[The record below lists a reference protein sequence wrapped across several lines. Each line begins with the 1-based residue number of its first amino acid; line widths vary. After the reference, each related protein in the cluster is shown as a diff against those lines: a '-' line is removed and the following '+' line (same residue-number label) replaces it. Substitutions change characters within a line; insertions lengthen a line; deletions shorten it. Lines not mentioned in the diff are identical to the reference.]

1 MDYSKQV
8 PAAERTLN
16 ILEALSSAPDGLSAT
31 ELLKRLDDVSRSGLF
46 ALLNTLKA
54 RSYIEQTDNR
64 GKYQLG
70 PALWALL
77 PHQSLGLE
85 PLITAFTTEM
95 AQVDLVETAVLLWLD
110 RHETVLLAQHEGIN
124 RVRAVYRLGQREK
137 ATASPGGRL
146 LLAGLPN
153 QVAQQT
159 ATSASSVQ
167 ASFNQFREQG
177 AATQKTAETLDIA
190 CPICA
195 DGVQPIAA
203 LQVSLPLF
211 RSQPAIVDSLKM
223 QVQQAASRISFRLG
237 AAVYQPYGW
246 AVGEPIGPNRAL
258 SEAEIEQFLQGPWS
272 ARLAC
277 VRADGTPHVLPLWY
291 EWDGRS
297 FWVAASPGAQWK
309 QVVDETGRV
318 SLTIDEPWP
327 PLRRAFVVGQAHTV
341 AADAVPGGLAGLRQ
355 RLAVRYL
362 GQGADQQPELCQIEG
377 WTAVQITPQRL
388 TGQQGLGRA

>member
-16 ILEALSSAPDGLSAT
+16 ILEALGSTPDGLSAT
-31 ELLKRLDDVSRSGLF
+31 ELLERLDDMSRSGLF

-54 RSYIEQTDNR
+54 RNYIEQSDSR

-77 PHQSLGLE
+77 PQQQLGLE

-95 AQVDLVETAVLLWLD
+95 GQIDLAETAVLLWPD
-110 RHETVLLAQHEGIN
+110 RQETVLLAQREGAQ
-124 RVRAVYRLGQREK
+124 RVRVVYRLGQRE
-137 ATASPGGRL
+137 AAENSPGGRL

-159 ATSASSVQ
+159 AVFQQIRS
-167 ASFNQFREQG
+167 EG
-177 AATQKTAETLDIA
+177 AATQTAAETIDIA

-195 DGVQPIAA
+195 DGVQPVAA
-203 LQVSLPLF
+203 LQVSLPAF
-211 RSQPAIVDSLKM
+211 RSQPETITRLKK
-223 QVQQAASRISFRLG
+223 QVQQAAARISFRLG

-246 AVGEPIGPNRAL
+246 AMGEPIGPNRAL
-258 SEAEIEQFLQGPWS
+258 SQTEIEQFLQGPWS

-297 FWVAASPGAQWK
+297 FWVAASPGSQWK
-309 QVVDETGRV
+309 QVIEEAGRV

-327 PLRRAFVVGQAHTV
+327 PLRRAFVVGAAQTV
-341 AADAVPGGLAGLRQ
+341 PDSQIPGGLAALRQ

-362 GQGADQQPELCQIEG
+362 GQGAGQQPELCQIDG
-377 WTAVQITPQRL
+377 WAAVQIAPQRIS
-388 TGQQGLGRA
+388 GQQGLGRP

>member
-16 ILEALSSAPDGLSAT
+16 ILEALSSTPDGLSAT
-31 ELLKRLDDVSRSGLF
+31 ELLARLDDMSRSGLF

-54 RSYIEQTDNR
+54 RSYIEQNDSR

-77 PHQSLGLE
+77 PQKSLGLE
-85 PLITAFTTEM
+85 PLITAFETEM
-95 AQVDLVETAVLLWLD
+95 TQIDLPETAVLLWLD
-110 RHETVLLAQHEGIN
+110 RQETVLLAQREGAQ
-124 RVRAVYRLGQREK
+124 RVRAVYRLGQRE
-137 ATASPGGRL
+137 AAEASPGGRL
-146 LLAGLPN
+146 LLAGLPDK
-153 QVAQQT
+153 VAQQT
-159 ATSASSVQ
+159 AV
-167 ASFNQFREQG
+167 FNQIRQEG
-177 AATQKTAETLDIA
+177 AATQETAETNDIA

-203 LQVSLPLF
+203 LQVSLPTF
-211 RSQPAIVDSLKM
+211 RSQPETIANLKK
-223 QVQQAASRISFRLG
+223 QVQQAAARISFRLG

-258 SEAEIEQFLQGPWS
+258 SQSEIEQFLQGPWS

-297 FWVAASPGAQWK
+297 FWLAASPGAQWK
-309 QVVDETGRV
+309 QVVAETGHV

-327 PLRRAFVVGQAHTV
+327 PLRRAFVVGQAKV
-341 AADAVPGGLAGLRQ
+341 VDAPAVPGGLAGLRQ

-362 GQGADQQPELCQIEG
+362 GQGAGQQPELCQTDG
-377 WTAVQITPQRL
+377 WHAVQITPQRIS
-388 TGQQGLGRA
+388 GQQGLGRP

>member
-31 ELLKRLDDVSRSGLF
+31 ELLERLDDMSRSGLF

-54 RSYIEQTDNR
+54 RSYVEQSDSR

-77 PHQSLGLE
+77 PQQSLGLE

-95 AQVDLVETAVLLWLD
+95 AQVDLAETAVLLYLN
-110 RHETVLLAQHEGIN
+110 RQETVLLAQHEGSN
-124 RVRAVYRLGQREK
+124 RVRAVYRLGQRDS
-137 ATASPGGRL
+137 ADNSPGGCL

-159 ATSASSVQ
+159 AV
-167 ASFNQFREQG
+167 FNQFRSEG
-177 AATQKTAETLDIA
+177 AATQETAETLDIA

-195 DGVQPIAA
+195 DGVQPSAA
-203 LQVSLPLF
+203 LQVSLPRF
-211 RSQPAIVDSLKM
+211 RSQPEAIEALKK

-258 SEAEIEQFLQGPWS
+258 SQSEIEQFLQGPWS

-327 PLRRAFVVGQAHTV
+327 PLRRAFVVGQAHAV
-341 AADAVPGGLAGLRQ
+341 AADAVPGGLSGLRQ

>member
-16 ILEALSSAPDGLSAT
+16 ILEALSAAPDGMSAT
-31 ELLKRLDDVSRSGLF
+31 ELLAQLDGISRSGLF

-54 RSYIEQTDNR
+54 RSYVEQRGSR
-64 GKYQLG
+64 GKYRLG
-70 PALWALL
+70 SALWALL
-77 PHQSLGLE
+77 PRQAPGLE
-85 PLITAFTTEM
+85 PLITAFETEM
-95 AQVDLVETAVLLWLD
+95 GLINLAETAVLLWLD
-110 RHETVLLAQHEGIN
+110 RNETVLLAQREGIH
-124 RVRAVYRLGQREK
+124 RVRAIYRLGQRER
-137 ATASPGGRL
+137 AESSPGGRL
-146 LLAGLPN
+146 LLAGLPEK
-153 QVAQQT
+153 VAQQT
-159 ATSASSVQ
+159 AVFT
-167 ASFNQFREQG
+167 QFRTEG
-177 AATQKTAETLDIA
+177 TATQETAETIELA

-203 LQVSLPLF
+203 VQVSVPVF
-211 RSQPAIVDSLKM
+211 RGEPTAVTEIKKL
-223 QVQQAASRISFRLG
+223 VQQAAARISFRLG
-237 AAVYQPYGW
+237 ATVYQPYGW
-246 AVGEPIGPNRAL
+246 AINEQIGPNRAL
-258 SEAEIEQFLQGPWS
+258 SQTEIEQFLRGPWR

-309 QVVDETGRV
+309 QVVAESSQV

-327 PLRRAFVVGQAHTV
+327 PLRRAFVVGAARAV
-341 AADAVPGGLAGLRQ
+341 AGSQVQGGLAGLRQ

-377 WTAVQITPQRL
+377 WTAVQITPQRIS
-388 TGQQGLGRA
+388 GQQGLGRA

>member
-1 MDYSKQV
+1 M
-8 PAAERTLN
+8 
-16 ILEALSSAPDGLSAT
+16 SAT
-31 ELLKRLDDVSRSGLF
+31 ELLARLEDVSRSGLF

-54 RSYIEQTDNR
+54 RSYIEQSDSR

-77 PHQSLGLE
+77 PQQSLGLE

-95 AQVDLVETAVLLWLD
+95 AQVDLAETAVLLWLNRD
-110 RHETVLLAQHEGIN
+110 ETVILAQHEGAQ
-124 RVRAVYRLGQREK
+124 RVRAVYRLGQRE
-137 ATASPGGRL
+137 AADASPGGRL
-146 LLAGLPN
+146 LLAGLPDSM
-153 QVAQQT
+153 ARQT
-159 ATSASSVQ
+159 AV
-167 ASFNQFREQG
+167 FNQIRQEG
-177 AATQKTAETLDIA
+177 AATQETAETSDIA

-195 DGVQPIAA
+195 DGVQPVAA
-203 LQVSLPLF
+203 LQVSVPTF
-211 RSQPAIVDSLKM
+211 RSSPETIAQLKK
-223 QVQQAASRISFRLG
+223 QVQQAAARISFRLG

-246 AVGEPIGPNRAL
+246 AMGEPIGPNRAL
-258 SEAEIEQFLQGPWS
+258 SQAEIEQFLQGPWS

-297 FWVAASPGAQWK
+297 FWLAASPGAQWK
-309 QVVDETGRV
+309 QVVEETGHV

-327 PLRRAFVVGQAHTV
+327 PLRRAFVVGEAKLV
-341 AADAVPGGLAGLRQ
+341 PPSNLPGGLAGLRQ

-377 WTAVQITPQRL
+377 WTAVQIIPQRIS
-388 TGQQGLGRA
+388 GQQGLGRP

>member
-16 ILEALSSAPDGLSAT
+16 ILEVLSSAPDGLSAT
-31 ELLKRLDDVSRSGLF
+31 ELLERLDDMSRSGLF

-54 RSYIEQTDNR
+54 RSYVEQSDSR

-77 PHQSLGLE
+77 PQQSLGLE

-95 AQVDLVETAVLLWLD
+95 AQVDLGETAVLLWLD
-110 RHETVLLAQHEGIN
+110 RQETVLLAQREGIN
-124 RVRAVYRLGQREK
+124 RVRAVYRLGQRDE
-137 ATASPGGRL
+137 AASSPGGRL

-159 ATSASSVQ
+159 AV
-167 ASFNQFREQG
+167 FNQFRSEG
-177 AATQKTAETLDIA
+177 AATQQTAETLDIA

-195 DGVQPIAA
+195 DGVQPSAA

-211 RSQPAIVDSLKM
+211 RAQPEAVASLKK

-258 SEAEIEQFLQGPWS
+258 SQSEIEQFLQGPWS

-341 AADAVPGGLAGLRQ
+341 TAAAVPGGLAGLRQ

>member
-31 ELLKRLDDVSRSGLF
+31 ELLERLDDVSRSGLF

-54 RSYIEQTDNR
+54 RSYIEQSAGR

-77 PHQSLGLE
+77 PQQSLGLE

-95 AQVDLVETAVLLWLD
+95 AQVDLGETAVLLWLD
-110 RHETVLLAQHEGIN
+110 RTETVLLAQREGIN
-124 RVRAVYRLGQREK
+124 RVRAVFRLGQRDN
-137 ATASPGGRL
+137 AASSPGGRL

-153 QVAQQT
+153 RVAQQT
-159 ATSASSVQ
+159 AV
-167 ASFNQFREQG
+167 FNQFRSEG
-177 AATQKTAETLDIA
+177 AATQATAETLDIA

-195 DGVQPIAA
+195 DGVQPSAA
-203 LQVSLPLF
+203 LQVSLPIF
-211 RSQPAIVDSLKM
+211 RSQPEVMTRLKR

-258 SEAEIEQFLQGPWS
+258 SQSEIEQFLQGPWS

-327 PLRRAFVVGQAHTV
+327 PLRRAFVVGAAHAV
-341 AADAVPGGLAGLRQ
+341 PASQVPGGLAGLRQ

-377 WTAVQITPQRL
+377 WTAVQISPQRL
-388 TGQQGLGRA
+388 TGQQGLGRP

>member
-1 MDYSKQV
+1 MTKVASFMDYSKQV

-16 ILEALSSAPDGLSAT
+16 ILEALSSAPEGLTAT
-31 ELLKRLDDVSRSGLF
+31 ELLAQVNDVSRSGLF
-46 ALLNTLKA
+46 ALLNTLKG
-54 RSYIEQTDNR
+54 RSYVEQSDSR

-77 PHQSLGLE
+77 PQKSLGLE

-95 AQVDLVETAVLLWLD
+95 AQVDLAETAVLLWLD
-110 RHETVLLAQHEGIN
+110 RAETVLLAQREGIN
-124 RVRAVYRLGQREK
+124 RVRAVYRLGQRED
-137 ATASPGGRL
+137 ATTSPGGRL
-146 LLAGLPN
+146 LLAGLPH

-159 ATSASSVQ
+159 AV
-167 ASFNQFREQG
+167 FNQIQNEG
-177 AATQKTAETLDIA
+177 AATQETAETIEIA

-195 DGVQPIAA
+195 DGVQPVAA
-203 LQVSLPLF
+203 LQVSLPRF
-211 RSQPAIVDSLKM
+211 RSQPETAAALKK

-258 SEAEIEQFLQGPWS
+258 NQAEIEQFLQGPWS

-309 QVVDETGRV
+309 QVVEETGRV

-377 WTAVQITPQRL
+377 WTAVKISPQRL

>member
-31 ELLKRLDDVSRSGLF
+31 ELLARLDLSRSGLF

-54 RSYIEQTDNR
+54 RSYIEQNDSR

-70 PALWALL
+70 PALWSLL
-77 PHQSLGLE
+77 PQQSLGLE

-95 AQVDLVETAVLLWLD
+95 TQIDLAETAVLLWLN
-110 RHETVLLAQHEGIN
+110 RNETILLAQHEGAQ
-124 RVRAVYRLGQREK
+124 RVRAVYRLGQRE
-137 ATASPGGRL
+137 AAENSPGGRL
-146 LLAGLPN
+146 LLAGLPDK
-153 QVAQQT
+153 VAQQT
-159 ATSASSVQ
+159 AV
-167 ASFNQFREQG
+167 FNQIRQDG
-177 AATQKTAETLDIA
+177 AATQETAETIDIA

-195 DGVQPIAA
+195 DGVQPVAA
-203 LQVSLPLF
+203 LQVSVPIF
-211 RSQPAIVDSLKM
+211 RSQPEIIDQLKKR
-223 QVQQAASRISFRLG
+223 VQQAAARISFRLG

-246 AVGEPIGPNRAL
+246 AIGEPIGPNRAL
-258 SEAEIEQFLQGPWS
+258 SQAEIEQFLQGPWS

-297 FWVAASPGAQWK
+297 FWLAASPGAQWK
-309 QVVDETGRV
+309 QVVAETGHV

-327 PLRRAFVVGQAHTV
+327 PLRRAFVVGEAKIV
-341 AADAVPGGLAGLRQ
+341 NPANLPGGLAGLRQ

-362 GQGADQQPELCQIEG
+362 GQGADQQPELCQIDG
-377 WTAVQITPQRL
+377 WHAVQILPQRIS
-388 TGQQGLGRA
+388 GQQGLGRA

>member
-31 ELLKRLDDVSRSGLF
+31 ELLERLDDMSRSGLF

-54 RSYIEQTDNR
+54 RSYIEQSDGR
-64 GKYQLG
+64 SKYQLG

-77 PHQSLGLE
+77 PQKSLGLE

-95 AQVDLVETAVLLWLD
+95 AQIDLAETAVLLYQN
-110 RHETVLLAQHEGIN
+110 RGETVVLAQREGIN
-124 RVRAVYRLGQREK
+124 RVRAVYRLGQRED
-137 ATASPGGRL
+137 ASSSPGGRL

-153 QVAQQT
+153 QMAQQT
-159 ATSASSVQ
+159 AV
-167 ASFNQFREQG
+167 FNQFRSEG
-177 AATQKTAETLDIA
+177 AATQETAETLDIA

-203 LQVSLPLF
+203 LQLSLPLF
-211 RSQPAIVDSLKM
+211 RSQPETVAALKK

-258 SEAEIEQFLQGPWS
+258 SQAEIEHFLQGPWS

-362 GQGADQQPELCQIEG
+362 GQGADQQAELCQIEG